1 MSVDVKDM
9 PTSAST
15 KLSVTADSSPGS
27 EDVQA
32 GARRAYQLL
41 STQLSEAL
49 RQHGALATV
58 VGSLLNEHMP
68 ESTHELAAIAERLRG
83 LQDSLA
89 HNLRMSAQRLETIRP
104 VVFSSET
111 PGSSKGAGGKDPLTG
126 VGDREV
132 FERAVEMEAARFS
145 RYSTPYSLALLDIDH
160 FALCNERHGRKFADD
175 VLRCYAN
182 NLSLLCRKNDVIARL
197 DGDRFALV
205 FANTNCAG
213 AVDAMAKAQ
222 KLLSQ
227 VSLPQAMQSVLM
239 PSYSAG
245 ITGCRAGEGVLQLIG
260 RAQAALQRAKD
271 LGRNRIE
278 TDE

>member
-1 MSVDVKDM
+1 MSSDVIDKPTLVSSTQSAKDD
-9 PTSAST
+9 PNPDTEDIQAS
-15 KLSVTADSSPGS
+15 
-27 EDVQA
+27 
-32 GARRAYQLL
+32 ARRAYQLL
-41 STQLSEAL
+41 SSQLSEAL
-49 RQHGALATV
+49 RQHGALSTV
-58 VGSLLNEHMP
+58 VSTLLNAQAP
-68 ESTHELAAIAERLRG
+68 ESTHELAAVAERLRG
-83 LQDSLA
+83 LQDSLS
-89 HNLRMSAQRLETIRP
+89 HSLRMSAQRLETIRP
-104 VVFSSET
+104 VVYLT
-111 PGSSKGAGGKDPLTG
+111 PSPGATSGSGGKDPLTG

-160 FALCNERHGRKFADD
+160 FALCNQRYGRKIADD
-175 VLRCYAN
+175 ILRCYAN
-182 NLSLLCRKNDVIARL
+182 NLSLICRKNDIISRL

-227 VSLPQAMQSVLM
+227 VSLSKEAQSVLM